1 MTIKTLSTRL
11 ERIEA
16 ARRPA
21 GRLVV
26 CSCATANRRENLP
39 SGEHLPDCPAAAA
52 GPDDS
57 VIRVLYEDRA
67 RVVEPLEPIGSI
79 LPATSRP
86 RPRG

>member
-1 MTIKTLSTRL
+1 MTPTNLAKRL

-21 GRLVV
+21 GRLCV
-26 CSCATANRRENLP
+26 CRCATHNGRENLP
-39 SGEHLPDCPAAAA
+39 SGEHLPDCPVLTA
-52 GPDDS
+52 GPGDS

-67 RVVEPLEPIGSI
+67 RVVEPLGPMGPI